1 MRYRRC
7 LLTARRAD
15 EVKYLR
21 RFALMLPLSLSL
33 AIAAHLSAQ
42 NPTESAHRRGPHGLE
57 GWTLS
62 RSLELRSTGDVYPYA
77 LIVARDGKII
87 RRIDGSPFLWKWQ
100 FWAGGK
106 QIAYETGPL
115 HFGLLC
121 NLADLATGKERASVD
136 CYHELPADAPVW
148 AAALEAQP

>member
-7 LLTARRAD
+7 LLAVRRAD
-15 EVKYLR
+15 EAKHLR
-21 RFALMLPLSLSL
+21 RFMFLPLLL
-33 AIAAHLSAQ
+33 AVAAHVSAQ
-42 NPTESAHRRGPHGLE
+42 SPTESTHRRGPHGLE

-62 RSLELRSTGDVYPYA
+62 RSLEGRSMADVYPYA
-77 LIVARDGKII
+77 LIIARDGKII
-87 RRIDGSPFLWKWQ
+87 RRIEGGPFLWKWQ
-100 FWAGGK
+100 FWAEGK
-106 QIAYETGPL
+106 QIAYQTGPL

-136 CYHELPADAPVW
+136 CYHELPAHAPAW